1 MNEPN
6 QNGGELELSR
16 EVEAIQIPSGDNFKL
31 PAGTKVIITQSLGGT
46 YTVATD
52 QGLARISDKDSDA
65 LGIKEEKVDQPAT
78 EKVNSGIDVK
88 DEDFESAVWEQLKTV
103 FGSGLQTNVY
113 DFYRQNICIV
123 TSFMTFENRNYTLW
137 LFKMRAKI

>member
-1 MNEPN
+1 MNETN

-16 EVEAIQIPSGDNFKL
+16 EVEAIQIPSGDTFKL

-65 LGIKEEKVDQPAT
+65 LGIKEEKVDQT
-78 EKVNSGIDVK
+78 EWTTHTYI
-88 DEDFESAVWEQLKTV
+88 
-103 FGSGLQTNVY
+103 Y
-113 DFYRQNICIV
+113 ICIAHQIGS
-123 TSFMTFENRNYTLW
+123 TFLRFLESFDPSLH
-137 LFKMRAKI
+137 LF